1 MQMSKAEPYPT
12 LRGIQEP
19 PRIQMTSF
27 HPPKLLHRIVLGNLL
42 VAALLCFAAW
52 LGVHANYR
60 ADMDLGIAVTRH
72 QARSL
77 SLELAAEVRLVENA
91 LSSIASR
98 YLARSSDGLP
108 AANSTLYEM
117 LHEQRALIPFVT
129 ALRTTDRAGQVL
141 LTPSEIDA
149 PFSVADRAY
158 FAQARETDRMVVS
171 EPLISHSFGKWSIVL
186 ARRLLSDDHQF
197 QGIVY
202 AIVAA
207 DHFHQLFQR
216 QSFGTDSAMSL
227 RTDQALLVARYP
239 AASQD
244 AEAGIGQATVTT
256 EYHLAVSRS
265 PEEGWYITPT
275 LMDGV
280 ERITAYHRLPG
291 YPLTV
296 FTGLGTETYM
306 AMWRASAWR
315 AWSLA
320 GLCIV
325 LIALGSVALYR
336 LQQREHRIRK
346 EQELV
351 IDNDLIGMARLRE
364 RKIVW
369 TNPAMRRLL
378 KRPAAALH
386 GASTRTLY
394 PDEASYQRIG
404 EKAYASLLARG
415 KFHAQFQM
423 RNADGNLLWVDASGT
438 LLNEEES
445 LWILVDIDALKR
457 GEQAANHLANHDAL
471 TGLANRR
478 ALEETLNRELAGGQR
493 VAVCFMDL
501 DGFKQVNDTQG
512 HDAGD
517 EVLRVVAARLVAQ
530 ARADDCVARLGG
542 DEFVVLLCGLQT
554 AEEAMSVMKRCMDA
568 VRQPIALQGGVM
580 VQVGSSIGISVS
592 MEGSS
597 TAALLQNA
605 DEAMYAAKHAGKGR
619 IVRHSDLSQEPG
631 T

>member
-1 MQMSKAEPYPT
+1 
-12 LRGIQEP
+12 
-19 PRIQMTSF
+19 MTSF
-27 HPPKLLHRIVLGNLL
+27 HPHKLLHRIVLGSLL

-60 ADMDLGIAVTRH
+60 ADMDLGVAVTRH
-72 QARSL
+72 QASSL

-98 YLARSSDGLP
+98 YRSRSSDGLP
-108 AANSTLYEM
+108 AANSALYEM
-117 LHEQRALIPFVT
+117 VHEQHALIPFVT
-129 ALRTTDRAGQVL
+129 ALRTTDSAGQVL
-141 LTPSEIDA
+141 ITPSEIDV

-186 ARRLLSDDHQF
+186 ARRLQSEDHQF

-207 DHFHQLFQR
+207 EHFHQLFQR
-216 QSFGTDSAMSL
+216 QSFGTDSAMAL
-227 RTDQALLVARYP
+227 RTDRALLVARYP

-244 AEAGIGQATVTT
+244 ADAGIGQATVSP
-256 EYHLAVSRS
+256 EYHGAISRS
-265 PEEGWYITPT
+265 REEGWYITPT
-275 LMDGV
+275 LIDGV

-315 AWSLA
+315 AWGLA

-378 KRPAAALH
+378 KQPAAALQ
-386 GASTRTLY
+386 GASTRMLY
-394 PDEASYQRIG
+394 PDEASYQRVG
-404 EKAYASLLARG
+404 EKAYASMLARG
-415 KFHAQFQM
+415 KFHTQFQM
-423 RNADGNLLWVDASGT
+423 CHADGKLLWVDASGT
-438 LLNEEES
+438 LLNEDES

-478 ALEETLNRELAGGQR
+478 AFEDTLNQELADGQM

-517 EVLRVVAARLVAQ
+517 EVLRVVAARLMAQ
-530 ARADDCVARLGG
+530 ARAGDCVARLGG
-542 DEFVVLLCGLQT
+542 DEFVVLLSGLRT
-554 AEEAMSVMKRCMDA
+554 AEEALSVMKRCMEA
-568 VRQPIALQGGVM
+568 VRQPIVLHDGTM
-580 VQVGSSIGISVS
+580 VQVGSSIGISIS

-597 TAALLQNA
+597 TAALLQSA

-619 IVRHSDLSQEPG
+619 IVQHSDLSQEPG
-631 T
+631 S

>member
-1 MQMSKAEPYPT
+1 
-12 LRGIQEP
+12 
-19 PRIQMTSF
+19 MTSF
-27 HPPKLLHRIVLGNLL
+27 RSHKLLHRIVLGNLL
-42 VAALLCFAAW
+42 VAALLCFATW

-60 ADMDLGIAVTRH
+60 ADMDLGVAVTRH

-77 SLELAAEVRLVENA
+77 SLELAAEVRLVDNA

-98 YLARSSDGLP
+98 YRARSFDGLA
-108 AANSTLYEM
+108 AANFALYEM

-129 ALRTTDRAGQVL
+129 ALRITDSAGEVL
-141 LTPSEIDA
+141 ITPSEIDV
-149 PFSVADRAY
+149 PFSVAERAY
-158 FAQARETDRMVVS
+158 FAQAREADRMVVS

-186 ARRLLSDDHQF
+186 ARRLQAEGGQF

-207 DHFHQLFQR
+207 EHFHQLFQR
-216 QSFGTDSAMSL
+216 QSFGTSSAMAL

-244 AEAGIGQATVTT
+244 ADAGIGKAAVSS
-256 EYHLAVSRS
+256 EYHQAISRNS
-265 PEEGWYITPT
+265 EEGWYITPT
-275 LMDGV
+275 LIDGV

-296 FTGLGTETYM
+296 FTGLGTEAYM

-315 AWSLA
+315 AWGLT

-336 LQQREHRIRK
+336 LQQRERRIRK

-351 IDNDLIGMARLRE
+351 INNDLIGMARLRE

-378 KRPAAALH
+378 KQPAAALQ
-386 GASTRTLY
+386 GASTRMLY
-394 PDEASYQRIG
+394 PDEASYRRIG

-415 KFHAQFQM
+415 KFHAQFQVQ
-423 RNADGNLLWVDASGT
+423 NAEGKLLWVDASGT
-438 LLNEEES
+438 LLNAEES
-445 LWILVDIDALKR
+445 LWILVDIDALKQ

-478 ALEETLNRELAGGQR
+478 ALEETLNQELADGQML
-493 VAVCFMDL
+493 AVCFMDL

-517 EVLRVVAARLVAQ
+517 KVLRVVAARLTAQ
-530 ARADDCVARLGG
+530 ARAGDCVARLGG
-542 DEFVVLLCGLQT
+542 DEFVVLLSGLRT
-554 AEEAMSVMKRCMDA
+554 SGEAMSVMKRCMEA
-568 VRQPIALQGGVM
+568 VRQPIALNGGVM
-580 VQVGSSIGISVS
+580 VQVGSSIGISIS
-592 MEGSS
+592 TAGSS
-597 TAALLQNA
+597 SANLMQSA
-605 DEAMYAAKHAGKGR
+605 DEAMYSAKHAGKGR
-619 IVRHSDLSQEPG
+619 IVQHSDLSQDSKA
-631 T
+631 

>member
-1 MQMSKAEPYPT
+1 
-12 LRGIQEP
+12 
-19 PRIQMTSF
+19 MTSF
-27 HPPKLLHRIVLGNLL
+27 RSHKLLHRIVLGNLL
-42 VAALLCFAAW
+42 VAALLCFATW

-60 ADMDLGIAVTRH
+60 ADMDLGVAVTRH

-77 SLELAAEVRLVENA
+77 SLELAAEVRLVDNA

-98 YLARSSDGLP
+98 YRARSLDGL
-108 AANSTLYEM
+108 AAADFALYEM
-117 LHEQRALIPFVT
+117 LQEQRALIPFVT
-129 ALRTTDRAGQVL
+129 ALRITDSAGEVL
-141 LTPSEIDA
+141 ITPSEIDV
-149 PFSVADRAY
+149 PFSVAERAY

-186 ARRLLSDDHQF
+186 ARRLQAEGGQF

-207 DHFHQLFQR
+207 EHFHQLFQR
-216 QSFGTDSAMSL
+216 QSFGTSSAMAL

-244 AEAGIGQATVTT
+244 ADAGIGKAAVSS
-256 EYHLAVSRS
+256 EYHQAITRNS
-265 PEEGWYITPT
+265 EEGWYITPT
-275 LMDGV
+275 LIDGV

-296 FTGLGTETYM
+296 FTGLGTEAYM

-315 AWSLA
+315 AWGLA
-320 GLCIV
+320 GLCIA

-336 LQQREHRIRK
+336 LQQRERRIRK

-378 KRPAAALH
+378 KQPAAALQ
-386 GASTRTLY
+386 GASTRMLY
-394 PDEASYQRIG
+394 PDEDSYRRIG

-415 KFHAQFQM
+415 KFHAQFQVQ
-423 RNADGNLLWVDASGT
+423 NAEGKLLWVDASGT
-438 LLNEEES
+438 LLNAEES

-471 TGLANRR
+471 TGLSNRR
-478 ALEETLNRELAGGQR
+478 ALEETLNQELADGQMI
-493 VAVCFMDL
+493 AVCFMDL

-517 EVLRVVAARLVAQ
+517 EVLRVVAARLTAQ
-530 ARADDCVARLGG
+530 ARAGDCVARLGG
-542 DEFVVLLCGLQT
+542 DEFVVLLSGLRT
-554 AEEAMSVMKRCMDA
+554 SGEAMSVMKRCMEA
-568 VRQPIALQGGVM
+568 VRQPIALNGGVM
-580 VQVGSSIGISVS
+580 VQVGSSIGISIS
-592 MEGSS
+592 TAGSS
-597 TAALLQNA
+597 SANLMQSA
-605 DEAMYAAKHAGKGR
+605 DEAMYSAKHAGKGR
-619 IVRHSDLSQEPG
+619 IVQHSDLSQDSEA
-631 T
+631 

>member
-1 MQMSKAEPYPT
+1 
-12 LRGIQEP
+12 
-19 PRIQMTSF
+19 MTSF
-27 HPPKLLHRIVLGNLL
+27 RSHKLLHRIVLGNLL
-42 VAALLCFAAW
+42 VAALLCFATW

-60 ADMDLGIAVTRH
+60 ADMDLGVAVTRH

-77 SLELAAEVRLVENA
+77 SLEMAAEVRQVDNA

-98 YLARSSDGLP
+98 YRTRSLDGLS
-108 AANSTLYEM
+108 AANFTLYEM
-117 LHEQRALIPFVT
+117 LQEQRALIPFVT
-129 ALRTTDRAGQVL
+129 ALRITDSAGEVL
-141 LTPSEIDA
+141 ITPSEIDV
-149 PFSVADRAY
+149 PFSVAERAY

-171 EPLISHSFGKWSIVL
+171 QPLISHSFGKWSIVL
-186 ARRLLSDDHQF
+186 ARRLQAEGGQF

-207 DHFHQLFQR
+207 EHFHQLFQR
-216 QSFGTDSAMSL
+216 QSFGTSSAMAL

-244 AEAGIGQATVTT
+244 ADAGIGKAAVSS
-256 EYHLAVSRS
+256 EYHQAISRNS
-265 PEEGWYITPT
+265 EEGWYITPT
-275 LMDGV
+275 LIDGV

-296 FTGLGTETYM
+296 FTGLGTEAYM

-315 AWSLA
+315 AWGLA
-320 GLCIV
+320 GLCIA

-336 LQQREHRIRK
+336 LQQRERRIRK

-351 IDNDLIGMARLRE
+351 INNDLIGMARLRE

-378 KRPAAALH
+378 KQPAAALQ
-386 GASTRTLY
+386 GASTRMLY
-394 PDEASYQRIG
+394 PDEASYRRIG

-415 KFHAQFQM
+415 KFHAQFQVQ
-423 RNADGNLLWVDASGT
+423 NAEGKLLWVDASGT
-438 LLNEEES
+438 LLNAEES

-478 ALEETLNRELAGGQR
+478 ALEETLNQELADGQML
-493 VAVCFMDL
+493 AVCFMDL

-517 EVLRVVAARLVAQ
+517 EVLRVVAARLTAQ
-530 ARADDCVARLGG
+530 ARAGDCVARLGG
-542 DEFVVLLCGLQT
+542 DEFVVLLSGLRT
-554 AEEAMSVMKRCMDA
+554 SGEAMSVMKRCMEA
-568 VRQPIALQGGVM
+568 VRQPIALDGGVM
-580 VQVGSSIGISVS
+580 VQVGSSIGISIS
-592 MEGSS
+592 TAGSS
-597 TAALLQNA
+597 SANLMQSA
-605 DEAMYAAKHAGKGR
+605 DEAMYSAKHAGKGR
-619 IVRHSDLSQEPG
+619 IVQHSGLSQESEA
-631 T
+631 

>member
-1 MQMSKAEPYPT
+1 
-12 LRGIQEP
+12 
-19 PRIQMTSF
+19 MTSF
-27 HPPKLLHRIVLGNLL
+27 RSHKLLHRIVLGNLL
-42 VAALLCFAAW
+42 VAALLCFATW
-52 LGVHANYR
+52 LGAHANYR
-60 ADMDLGIAVTRH
+60 ADMDLGVAVTRH

-77 SLELAAEVRLVENA
+77 SLELAAEVRLVDNA

-98 YLARSSDGLP
+98 YRARSLDGLS
-108 AANSTLYEM
+108 AANFALYEM
-117 LHEQRALIPFVT
+117 LQEQRALIPFVT
-129 ALRTTDRAGQVL
+129 ALRITDSAGEVL
-141 LTPSEIDA
+141 ITPSEIDV
-149 PFSVADRAY
+149 PFSVAERAY

-186 ARRLLSDDHQF
+186 ARRLQAEGGQF

-207 DHFHQLFQR
+207 EHFHQLFQR
-216 QSFGTDSAMSL
+216 QSFGPSSAMAL

-244 AEAGIGQATVTT
+244 ADAGIGKTAVSS
-256 EYHLAVSRS
+256 EYHQAISRNS
-265 PEEGWYITPT
+265 EEGWYITPT
-275 LMDGV
+275 LIDGV

-296 FTGLGTETYM
+296 FTGLGTEAYM

-315 AWSLA
+315 AWGLA
-320 GLCIV
+320 GLCIA

-336 LQQREHRIRK
+336 LQQRERRIRK

-351 IDNDLIGMARLRE
+351 INNDLIGMARLRE

-378 KRPAAALH
+378 KQPTAALQ
-386 GASTRTLY
+386 GASTRMLY
-394 PDEASYQRIG
+394 PDEASYRRIG
-404 EKAYASLLARG
+404 EKAYGSLLARG
-415 KFHAQFQM
+415 KFHAQFQVQ
-423 RNADGNLLWVDASGT
+423 NAEGKLLWVDASGT
-438 LLNEEES
+438 LLNAEES

-478 ALEETLNRELAGGQR
+478 ALEETLNQELADGQML
-493 VAVCFMDL
+493 AVCFMDL

-517 EVLRVVAARLVAQ
+517 EVLRVVAARLTAH
-530 ARADDCVARLGG
+530 ARAGDCVARLGG
-542 DEFVVLLCGLQT
+542 DEFVVLLSGLRT
-554 AEEAMSVMKRCMDA
+554 SDEAMSVMKRCMEA
-568 VRQPIALQGGVM
+568 VRQPIALNGGVM
-580 VQVGSSIGISVS
+580 VQVGSSIGISIS
-592 MEGSS
+592 TTGSS
-597 TAALLQNA
+597 SANLMQSA
-605 DEAMYAAKHAGKGR
+605 DEAMYSAKHAGKGR
-619 IVRHSDLSQEPG
+619 IVQHSDLPQDSEA
-631 T
+631 

>member
-1 MQMSKAEPYPT
+1 
-12 LRGIQEP
+12 
-19 PRIQMTSF
+19 MTSF
-27 HPPKLLHRIVLGNLL
+27 RSHKLLHRIVLGNLL
-42 VAALLCFAAW
+42 VAALLCFATW

-60 ADMDLGIAVTRH
+60 ADMDLGVAVTRH

-77 SLELAAEVRLVENA
+77 SLELAAEVRLVDNA

-98 YLARSSDGLP
+98 YRARSFDGLA
-108 AANSTLYEM
+108 AANFALYEM

-129 ALRTTDRAGQVL
+129 ALRITDSAGEVL
-141 LTPSEIDA
+141 ITPSEIDV
-149 PFSVADRAY
+149 PFSVAERAY
-158 FAQARETDRMVVS
+158 FAQAREADRMVVS

-186 ARRLLSDDHQF
+186 ARRLQAEGGQF

-207 DHFHQLFQR
+207 EHFHQLFQR
-216 QSFGTDSAMSL
+216 QSFGTSSAMAL

-244 AEAGIGQATVTT
+244 ADAGIGKAAVSS
-256 EYHLAVSRS
+256 EYHQAISRNS
-265 PEEGWYITPT
+265 EEGWYITPT
-275 LMDGV
+275 LIDGV

-296 FTGLGTETYM
+296 FTGLGTEAYM

-315 AWSLA
+315 AWGLT

-336 LQQREHRIRK
+336 LQQRERRIRK

-351 IDNDLIGMARLRE
+351 INNDLIGMARLRE

-378 KRPAAALH
+378 KQPAAALQ
-386 GASTRTLY
+386 GASTRMLY
-394 PDEASYQRIG
+394 PDEASYRRIG

-415 KFHAQFQM
+415 KFHAQFQVQ
-423 RNADGNLLWVDASGT
+423 NAEGKLLWVDASGT
-438 LLNEEES
+438 LLNAEES
-445 LWILVDIDALKR
+445 LWILVDIDALKQ

-478 ALEETLNRELAGGQR
+478 ALEETLNQELADGQML
-493 VAVCFMDL
+493 AVCFMDL

-517 EVLRVVAARLVAQ
+517 EVLRVVAARLTAQ
-530 ARADDCVARLGG
+530 ARAGDCVARLGG
-542 DEFVVLLCGLQT
+542 DEFVVLLSGLRT
-554 AEEAMSVMKRCMDA
+554 SGEAMSVMKRCMEA
-568 VRQPIALQGGVM
+568 VRQPIALDGGVM
-580 VQVGSSIGISVS
+580 VQVGSSIGISIS
-592 MEGSS
+592 TAGSS
-597 TAALLQNA
+597 SANLMQSA
-605 DEAMYAAKHAGKGR
+605 DEAMYSAKHAGKGR
-619 IVRHSDLSQEPG
+619 IVQHSDLSQDSKA
-631 T
+631 

>member
-1 MQMSKAEPYPT
+1 
-12 LRGIQEP
+12 
-19 PRIQMTSF
+19 MTSF
-27 HPPKLLHRIVLGNLL
+27 RSHKLLHRIVLGNLL
-42 VAALLCFAAW
+42 VAALLCFATW

-60 ADMDLGIAVTRH
+60 ADMDLGVAVTRH

-77 SLELAAEVRLVENA
+77 SLELAAEVRLVDNA

-98 YLARSSDGLP
+98 YRARSLDGL
-108 AANSTLYEM
+108 AAADFALYEM
-117 LHEQRALIPFVT
+117 LQEQRALIPFVT
-129 ALRTTDRAGQVL
+129 ALRITDSAGEVL
-141 LTPSEIDA
+141 ITPSEIDV
-149 PFSVADRAY
+149 PFSVAERAY

-186 ARRLLSDDHQF
+186 ARRLQAEGGQF

-207 DHFHQLFQR
+207 EHFHQLFQR
-216 QSFGTDSAMSL
+216 QSFGSSSAMAL
-227 RTDQALLVARYP
+227 RTDQAVLVARYP

-244 AEAGIGQATVTT
+244 ADAGIGKAAVSS
-256 EYHLAVSRS
+256 EYHQAITRNS
-265 PEEGWYITPT
+265 EEGWYITPT
-275 LMDGV
+275 LIDGV

-296 FTGLGTETYM
+296 FTGLGTEAYM

-320 GLCIV
+320 GLCIA
-325 LIALGSVALYR
+325 LIAMGSVAMYR
-336 LQQREHRIRK
+336 LQQRERRIRK

-351 IDNDLIGMARLRE
+351 IDNDLIGMARLRA

-378 KRPAAALH
+378 KQPAAALQ
-386 GASTRTLY
+386 GASTRMLY
-394 PDEASYQRIG
+394 PDEASYRRIG

-415 KFHAQFQM
+415 KFHAQFQVQ
-423 RNADGNLLWVDASGT
+423 NAEGKLLWVDASGT
-438 LLNEEES
+438 LLNAEES

-478 ALEETLNRELAGGQR
+478 ALEETLNQELADGQML
-493 VAVCFMDL
+493 AVCFMDL

-517 EVLRVVAARLVAQ
+517 EVLRVVAARLTAQ
-530 ARADDCVARLGG
+530 ARAGDCVARLGG
-542 DEFVVLLCGLQT
+542 DEFVVLLSSLRTSG
-554 AEEAMSVMKRCMDA
+554 EAMSVMKRCMEA
-568 VRQPIALQGGVM
+568 VRQPIALNGGVM
-580 VQVGSSIGISVS
+580 VQVGSSIGISIS
-592 MEGSS
+592 TAGSS
-597 TAALLQNA
+597 SANLMQSA
-605 DEAMYAAKHAGKGR
+605 DEAMYSAKHAGKGR
-619 IVRHSDLSQEPG
+619 IVQHSDLSQDSEA
-631 T
+631 

>member
-1 MQMSKAEPYPT
+1 
-12 LRGIQEP
+12 
-19 PRIQMTSF
+19 MTSF
-27 HPPKLLHRIVLGNLL
+27 RSHKLLHRIVLGNLL
-42 VAALLCFAAW
+42 VAALLCFATW

-60 ADMDLGIAVTRH
+60 ADMDLGVAVTRH

-77 SLELAAEVRLVENA
+77 SLELAAEVRLVDNA

-98 YLARSSDGLP
+98 YRARSFDGLA
-108 AANSTLYEM
+108 AANFALYEM

-129 ALRTTDRAGQVL
+129 ALRITDSAGEVL
-141 LTPSEIDA
+141 ITPSEIDV
-149 PFSVADRAY
+149 PFSVAERAY

-186 ARRLLSDDHQF
+186 ARRLQAEGGQF

-207 DHFHQLFQR
+207 EHFHQLFQR
-216 QSFGTDSAMSL
+216 QSFGTSSAMAL
-227 RTDQALLVARYP
+227 RTDRALLVARYP

-244 AEAGIGQATVTT
+244 ADAGIGKAAVSS
-256 EYHLAVSRS
+256 EYHQAINRNS
-265 PEEGWYITPT
+265 EEGWYITPT
-275 LMDGV
+275 LIDGV

-296 FTGLGTETYM
+296 FTGLGTEAYM

-315 AWSLA
+315 AWGLT
-320 GLCIV
+320 GLCIA

-336 LQQREHRIRK
+336 LQQRERRIRK

-351 IDNDLIGMARLRE
+351 INNDLIGMARLRE

-378 KRPAAALH
+378 KQPAAALQ
-386 GASTRTLY
+386 GASTRMLY
-394 PDEASYQRIG
+394 PDEASYRRIG

-415 KFHAQFQM
+415 KFHAQFQVQ
-423 RNADGNLLWVDASGT
+423 NAEGKLLWVDASGT
-438 LLNEEES
+438 LLNAEES
-445 LWILVDIDALKR
+445 LWILVDIDALKQ

-478 ALEETLNRELAGGQR
+478 ALEETLNQELADGQML
-493 VAVCFMDL
+493 AVCFMDL

-517 EVLRVVAARLVAQ
+517 EVLRVVAARLTAQ
-530 ARADDCVARLGG
+530 ARAGDCVARLGG
-542 DEFVVLLCGLQT
+542 DEFVVLLSGLRT
-554 AEEAMSVMKRCMDA
+554 SGEAMSVMKRCMEA
-568 VRQPIALQGGVM
+568 VRQPIALDGGVM
-580 VQVGSSIGISVS
+580 VQVGSSIGISIS
-592 MEGSS
+592 TAGSS
-597 TAALLQNA
+597 SANLMQSA
-605 DEAMYAAKHAGKGR
+605 DEAMYSAKHAGKGR
-619 IVRHSDLSQEPG
+619 IVQHSDLSQDSKA
-631 T
+631 

>member
-1 MQMSKAEPYPT
+1 
-12 LRGIQEP
+12 
-19 PRIQMTSF
+19 MTSF
-27 HPPKLLHRIVLGNLL
+27 RSHKLLHRIVLGNLL
-42 VAALLCFAAW
+42 VAALLCFATW

-60 ADMDLGIAVTRH
+60 ADMDLGVAVTRH

-77 SLELAAEVRLVENA
+77 SLELAAEVRLVDNA

-98 YLARSSDGLP
+98 YRARSLDGL
-108 AANSTLYEM
+108 AAADFALYEM
-117 LHEQRALIPFVT
+117 LQEQRALIPFVT
-129 ALRTTDRAGQVL
+129 ALRITDSAGEVL
-141 LTPSEIDA
+141 ITPSEIDV
-149 PFSVADRAY
+149 PFSVAERAY

-186 ARRLLSDDHQF
+186 ARRLQAEGGQF

-207 DHFHQLFQR
+207 EHFHQLFQR
-216 QSFGTDSAMSL
+216 QSFGTSSAMAL

-244 AEAGIGQATVTT
+244 ADAGIGKAAVSS
-256 EYHLAVSRS
+256 EYHQAISRNS
-265 PEEGWYITPT
+265 EEGWYITPT
-275 LMDGV
+275 LIDGV

-296 FTGLGTETYM
+296 FTGLGTEAYM

-315 AWSLA
+315 AWGLA
-320 GLCIV
+320 GLCIA

-336 LQQREHRIRK
+336 LQQRERRIRK

-378 KRPAAALH
+378 KQPAAALQ
-386 GASTRTLY
+386 GASTRMLY
-394 PDEASYQRIG
+394 PDEASYRRIG
-404 EKAYASLLARG
+404 EKAYGSLLARG
-415 KFHAQFQM
+415 KFHAQFQVQ
-423 RNADGNLLWVDASGT
+423 NAEGRLLWVDASGT
-438 LLNEEES
+438 LLNAEES

-478 ALEETLNRELAGGQR
+478 ALEETLSQELADGQML
-493 VAVCFMDL
+493 AVCFMDL

-517 EVLRVVAARLVAQ
+517 EVLRVVAARLTAH
-530 ARADDCVARLGG
+530 ARAGDCVARLGG
-542 DEFVVLLCGLQT
+542 DEFVVLLSGLRT
-554 AEEAMSVMKRCMDA
+554 PGEAMSVMKRCMEA
-568 VRQPIALQGGVM
+568 VRQPIALNGGVM
-580 VQVGSSIGISVS
+580 VQVGSSIGISIS
-592 MEGSS
+592 TAGSS
-597 TAALLQNA
+597 SANLMQSA
-605 DEAMYAAKHAGKGR
+605 DEAMYSAKHAGKGR
-619 IVRHSDLSQEPG
+619 IVQHSDLSQDSEA
-631 T
+631 

>member
-1 MQMSKAEPYPT
+1 
-12 LRGIQEP
+12 
-19 PRIQMTSF
+19 MTSF
-27 HPPKLLHRIVLGNLL
+27 RSHKLLHRIVLGNLL
-42 VAALLCFAAW
+42 VAALLCFATW

-60 ADMDLGIAVTRH
+60 ADMDLGVAVTRH

-77 SLELAAEVRLVENA
+77 SLELAAEVRLVDNA

-98 YLARSSDGLP
+98 YRARSFDGLA
-108 AANSTLYEM
+108 AANFALYEM

-129 ALRTTDRAGQVL
+129 ALRITDSAGEVL
-141 LTPSEIDA
+141 ITPSEIDV
-149 PFSVADRAY
+149 PFSVAERAY
-158 FAQARETDRMVVS
+158 FAQAREADRMVVS

-186 ARRLLSDDHQF
+186 ARRLQAEGGQF

-207 DHFHQLFQR
+207 EHFHQLFQR
-216 QSFGTDSAMSL
+216 QSFGTSSAMAL

-244 AEAGIGQATVTT
+244 ADAGIGKAAVSS
-256 EYHLAVSRS
+256 EYHQAISRNS
-265 PEEGWYITPT
+265 EEGWYITPT
-275 LMDGV
+275 LIDGV

-296 FTGLGTETYM
+296 FTGLGTEAYM

-315 AWSLA
+315 AWGLT
-320 GLCIV
+320 GLCIA

-336 LQQREHRIRK
+336 LQQRERRIRK

-351 IDNDLIGMARLRE
+351 INNDLIGMARLRE

-378 KRPAAALH
+378 KQPAAALQ
-386 GASTRTLY
+386 GASTRMLY
-394 PDEASYQRIG
+394 PDEASYRRIG

-415 KFHAQFQM
+415 KFHAQFQVQ
-423 RNADGNLLWVDASGT
+423 NAEGKLLWVDASGT
-438 LLNEEES
+438 LLNAEES
-445 LWILVDIDALKR
+445 LWILVDIDALKQ

-478 ALEETLNRELAGGQR
+478 ALEETLNQELADGQML
-493 VAVCFMDL
+493 AVCFMDL

-517 EVLRVVAARLVAQ
+517 KVLRVVAARLTAQ
-530 ARADDCVARLGG
+530 ARAGDCVARLGG
-542 DEFVVLLCGLQT
+542 DEFVVLLSGLRT
-554 AEEAMSVMKRCMDA
+554 SGEAMSVMKRCMEA
-568 VRQPIALQGGVM
+568 VRQPIALDGGVM
-580 VQVGSSIGISVS
+580 VQVGSSIGISIS
-592 MEGSS
+592 TAGSS
-597 TAALLQNA
+597 SANLMQSA
-605 DEAMYAAKHAGKGR
+605 DEAMYSAKHAGKGR
-619 IVRHSDLSQEPG
+619 IVQHSDLSQDSKA
-631 T
+631 

>member
-1 MQMSKAEPYPT
+1 
-12 LRGIQEP
+12 
-19 PRIQMTSF
+19 MTSF
-27 HPPKLLHRIVLGNLL
+27 RSHKLLHRIVLGNLL
-42 VAALLCFAAW
+42 VAALLCFATW

-60 ADMDLGIAVTRH
+60 ADMDLGVAVTRH

-77 SLELAAEVRLVENA
+77 SLELAAEVRLVDNA

-98 YLARSSDGLP
+98 YRARSLDGL
-108 AANSTLYEM
+108 AAADFALYEM
-117 LHEQRALIPFVT
+117 LQEQRALIPFVT
-129 ALRTTDRAGQVL
+129 ALRITDSAGEVL
-141 LTPSEIDA
+141 ITPSEIDV
-149 PFSVADRAY
+149 PFSVAERAY

-186 ARRLLSDDHQF
+186 ARRLQAEGGQF

-207 DHFHQLFQR
+207 EHFHQLFQR
-216 QSFGTDSAMSL
+216 QSFGTSSAMAL

-244 AEAGIGQATVTT
+244 ADAGIGKAAVSS
-256 EYHLAVSRS
+256 EYHQAITRNS
-265 PEEGWYITPT
+265 EEGWYITPT
-275 LMDGV
+275 LIDGV

-296 FTGLGTETYM
+296 FTGLGTEAYM

-315 AWSLA
+315 AWGLA
-320 GLCIV
+320 GLCIA

-336 LQQREHRIRK
+336 LQQRERRIRK

-378 KRPAAALH
+378 KQPAAALQ
-386 GASTRTLY
+386 GASTRMLY
-394 PDEASYQRIG
+394 PDEASYRRIG
-404 EKAYASLLARG
+404 EKAYVSLLARG
-415 KFHAQFQM
+415 KFHAQFQVQ
-423 RNADGNLLWVDASGT
+423 NAEGKLLWVDASGT
-438 LLNEEES
+438 LLNAEES

-478 ALEETLNRELAGGQR
+478 ALEETLNQELADGQML
-493 VAVCFMDL
+493 AVCFMDL

-517 EVLRVVAARLVAQ
+517 EVLRVVAARLTAQ
-530 ARADDCVARLGG
+530 ARAGDCVARLGG
-542 DEFVVLLCGLQT
+542 DEFVVLLSGLRT
-554 AEEAMSVMKRCMDA
+554 SGEAMSVMKRCMEA
-568 VRQPIALQGGVM
+568 VRQPIALNGGVM
-580 VQVGSSIGISVS
+580 VQVGSSIGISIS
-592 MEGSS
+592 TAGSS
-597 TAALLQNA
+597 SANLMQSA
-605 DEAMYAAKHAGKGR
+605 DEAMYSAKHAGKGR
-619 IVRHSDLSQEPG
+619 IVQHSDLSQDSEA
-631 T
+631 

>member
-1 MQMSKAEPYPT
+1 
-12 LRGIQEP
+12 
-19 PRIQMTSF
+19 MTSF
-27 HPPKLLHRIVLGNLL
+27 RSHKLLHRIVLGNLL
-42 VAALLCFAAW
+42 VAALLCFATW

-60 ADMDLGIAVTRH
+60 ADMDLGVAVTRH

-77 SLELAAEVRLVENA
+77 SLELAAEVRLVDNA

-98 YLARSSDGLP
+98 YRARSFDGLA
-108 AANSTLYEM
+108 AANFALYEM

-129 ALRTTDRAGQVL
+129 ALRITDSAGEVL
-141 LTPSEIDA
+141 ITPSEIDV
-149 PFSVADRAY
+149 PFSVAERAY
-158 FAQARETDRMVVS
+158 FAQAREADRMVVS

-186 ARRLLSDDHQF
+186 ARRLQAEGGQF

-207 DHFHQLFQR
+207 EHFHQLFQR
-216 QSFGTDSAMSL
+216 QSFGTSSAMAL

-239 AASQD
+239 AATQD
-244 AEAGIGQATVTT
+244 ADAGIGKAAVSS
-256 EYHLAVSRS
+256 EYHQAISRNS
-265 PEEGWYITPT
+265 EEGWYITPT
-275 LMDGV
+275 LIDGV

-296 FTGLGTETYM
+296 FTGLGTEAYM

-315 AWSLA
+315 AWGLT
-320 GLCIV
+320 GLCIA

-336 LQQREHRIRK
+336 LQQRERRIRK

-351 IDNDLIGMARLRE
+351 INNDLIGMARLRE

-378 KRPAAALH
+378 KQPAAALQ
-386 GASTRTLY
+386 GASTRMLY
-394 PDEASYQRIG
+394 PDEASYRRIG

-415 KFHAQFQM
+415 KFHAQFQVQ
-423 RNADGNLLWVDASGT
+423 NAEGKLLWVDASGT
-438 LLNEEES
+438 LLNAEES
-445 LWILVDIDALKR
+445 LWILVDIDALKQ

-478 ALEETLNRELAGGQR
+478 ALEETLNQELADGQML
-493 VAVCFMDL
+493 AVCFMDL

-517 EVLRVVAARLVAQ
+517 EVLRVVAARLTAQ
-530 ARADDCVARLGG
+530 ARAGDCVARLGG
-542 DEFVVLLCGLQT
+542 DEFVVLLSGLRT
-554 AEEAMSVMKRCMDA
+554 SGEAMSVMKRCMEA
-568 VRQPIALQGGVM
+568 VRQPIALDGGVM
-580 VQVGSSIGISVS
+580 VQVGSSIGISIS
-592 MEGSS
+592 TAGSS
-597 TAALLQNA
+597 SANLMQSA
-605 DEAMYAAKHAGKGR
+605 DEAMYSAKHAGKGR
-619 IVRHSDLSQEPG
+619 IVQHSDLSQDSKA
-631 T
+631 

>member
-1 MQMSKAEPYPT
+1 
-12 LRGIQEP
+12 
-19 PRIQMTSF
+19 MTSF
-27 HPPKLLHRIVLGNLL
+27 RSHKLLHRIVLGNLL
-42 VAALLCFAAW
+42 VAALLCFATW

-60 ADMDLGIAVTRH
+60 ADMDLGVAVTRH

-77 SLELAAEVRLVENA
+77 SLELAAEVRLVDNA

-98 YLARSSDGLP
+98 YRARSLDGLS
-108 AANSTLYEM
+108 AANFALYEM
-117 LHEQRALIPFVT
+117 LQEQRALIPFVT
-129 ALRTTDRAGQVL
+129 ALRITDSAGEVL
-141 LTPSEIDA
+141 ITPSEIDV
-149 PFSVADRAY
+149 PFSVAERAY

-186 ARRLLSDDHQF
+186 ARRLQAEGGQF

-207 DHFHQLFQR
+207 EHFHQLFQR
-216 QSFGTDSAMSL
+216 QSFGTSSAMAL

-244 AEAGIGQATVTT
+244 ADAGIGKAAVSS
-256 EYHLAVSRS
+256 EYHQAISRNS
-265 PEEGWYITPT
+265 EEGWYITPT
-275 LMDGV
+275 LIDGV

-296 FTGLGTETYM
+296 FTGLGTEAYM

-315 AWSLA
+315 AWGLA
-320 GLCIV
+320 GLCIA

-336 LQQREHRIRK
+336 LQQRERRIRK

-351 IDNDLIGMARLRE
+351 INNDLIGMARLRE

-378 KRPAAALH
+378 KQPAVALQ
-386 GASTRTLY
+386 GASTRMLY
-394 PDEASYQRIG
+394 PDEASYRRIG
-404 EKAYASLLARG
+404 EKAYGSLLARG
-415 KFHAQFQM
+415 KFHAQFQVQ
-423 RNADGNLLWVDASGT
+423 NAEGKLLWVDASGT
-438 LLNEEES
+438 LLNAEES

-478 ALEETLNRELAGGQR
+478 ALEETLNQELADGQML
-493 VAVCFMDL
+493 AVCFMDL

-517 EVLRVVAARLVAQ
+517 EVLRVVAARLTAQ
-530 ARADDCVARLGG
+530 ARAGDCVARLGG
-542 DEFVVLLCGLQT
+542 DEFVVLLSGLHT
-554 AEEAMSVMKRCMDA
+554 PGEAMSVMKRCMEA
-568 VRQPIALQGGVM
+568 VRQPIALNGGVM
-580 VQVGSSIGISVS
+580 VQVGSSIGISI
-592 MEGSS
+592 S
-597 TAALLQNA
+597 TADSSSANLMQSA
-605 DEAMYAAKHAGKGR
+605 DEAMYSAKHAGKGR
-619 IVRHSDLSQEPG
+619 IVQHSDLSQDSEA
-631 T
+631 

>member
-1 MQMSKAEPYPT
+1 
-12 LRGIQEP
+12 
-19 PRIQMTSF
+19 MTSF
-27 HPPKLLHRIVLGNLL
+27 RSHKLLHRIVLGNLL
-42 VAALLCFAAW
+42 VAALLCFATW

-60 ADMDLGIAVTRH
+60 ADMDLGVAVTRH

-77 SLELAAEVRLVENA
+77 SLELAAEVRLVDNA

-98 YLARSSDGLP
+98 YRARSFDGLA
-108 AANSTLYEM
+108 AANFALYEM

-129 ALRTTDRAGQVL
+129 ALRITDSAGEVL
-141 LTPSEIDA
+141 ITPSEIDV
-149 PFSVADRAY
+149 PFSVAERAY

-186 ARRLLSDDHQF
+186 ARRLQAEGGQF

-207 DHFHQLFQR
+207 EHFHQLFQR
-216 QSFGTDSAMSL
+216 QSFGTSSAMAL
-227 RTDQALLVARYP
+227 RTDRALLVARYP

-244 AEAGIGQATVTT
+244 ADAGIGKAAVSS
-256 EYHLAVSRS
+256 EYHQAISRNS
-265 PEEGWYITPT
+265 EEGWYITPT
-275 LMDGV
+275 LIDGV

-296 FTGLGTETYM
+296 FTGLGTEAYM

-315 AWSLA
+315 AWGLT
-320 GLCIV
+320 GLCIA

-336 LQQREHRIRK
+336 LQQRERRIRK

-351 IDNDLIGMARLRE
+351 INNDLIGMARLRE

-378 KRPAAALH
+378 KQPAAALQ
-386 GASTRTLY
+386 GASTRMLY
-394 PDEASYQRIG
+394 PDEASYRRIG

-415 KFHAQFQM
+415 KFHAQFQVQ
-423 RNADGNLLWVDASGT
+423 NAEGKLLWVDASGT
-438 LLNEEES
+438 LLNAEES
-445 LWILVDIDALKR
+445 LWILVDIDALKQ

-478 ALEETLNRELAGGQR
+478 ALEETLNQELADGQML
-493 VAVCFMDL
+493 AVCFMDL

-517 EVLRVVAARLVAQ
+517 EVLRVVAARLTAQ
-530 ARADDCVARLGG
+530 ARAGDCVARLGG
-542 DEFVVLLCGLQT
+542 DEFVVLLSGLRT
-554 AEEAMSVMKRCMDA
+554 SGEAMSVMKRCMEA
-568 VRQPIALQGGVM
+568 VRQPIALDGGVM
-580 VQVGSSIGISVS
+580 VQVGSSIGISIS
-592 MEGSS
+592 TAGSS
-597 TAALLQNA
+597 SANLMQSA
-605 DEAMYAAKHAGKGR
+605 DEAMYSAKHAGKGR
-619 IVRHSDLSQEPG
+619 IVQHSDLSQDSKA
-631 T
+631 

>member
-1 MQMSKAEPYPT
+1 
-12 LRGIQEP
+12 
-19 PRIQMTSF
+19 MTSF
-27 HPPKLLHRIVLGNLL
+27 RSHKLLHRIVLGNLL
-42 VAALLCFAAW
+42 VAALLCFATW

-60 ADMDLGIAVTRH
+60 ADMDLGVAVTRH

-77 SLELAAEVRLVENA
+77 SLELAAEVRLVDNA

-98 YLARSSDGLP
+98 YRARSFDGLA
-108 AANSTLYEM
+108 AANFALYEM

-129 ALRTTDRAGQVL
+129 ALRITDSAGEVL
-141 LTPSEIDA
+141 ITPSEIDV
-149 PFSVADRAY
+149 PFSVAERAY
-158 FAQARETDRMVVS
+158 FAQAREADRMVVS

-186 ARRLLSDDHQF
+186 ARRLQAEGGQF

-207 DHFHQLFQR
+207 EHFHQLFQR
-216 QSFGTDSAMSL
+216 QSFGTSSAMAL

-244 AEAGIGQATVTT
+244 ADAGIGKATVSS
-256 EYHLAVSRS
+256 EYHQAISRNS
-265 PEEGWYITPT
+265 EEGWYITPT
-275 LMDGV
+275 LIDGV

-296 FTGLGTETYM
+296 FTGLGTEAYM

-315 AWSLA
+315 AWGLT

-336 LQQREHRIRK
+336 LQQRERRIRK

-351 IDNDLIGMARLRE
+351 INNDLIGMARLRE

-378 KRPAAALH
+378 KQPAAALQ
-386 GASTRTLY
+386 GASTRMLY
-394 PDEASYQRIG
+394 PDEASYRRIG

-415 KFHAQFQM
+415 KFHAQFQVQ
-423 RNADGNLLWVDASGT
+423 NAEGKLLWVDASGT
-438 LLNEEES
+438 LLNAEES
-445 LWILVDIDALKR
+445 LWILVDIDALKQ

-478 ALEETLNRELAGGQR
+478 ALEETLNQELADGQML
-493 VAVCFMDL
+493 AVCFMDL

-517 EVLRVVAARLVAQ
+517 EVLRVVAARLTAQ
-530 ARADDCVARLGG
+530 ARAGDCVARLGG
-542 DEFVVLLCGLQT
+542 DEFVVLLSGLRT
-554 AEEAMSVMKRCMDA
+554 SGEAMSVMKRCMEA
-568 VRQPIALQGGVM
+568 VRQPIALDGGVM
-580 VQVGSSIGISVS
+580 VQVGSSIGISIS
-592 MEGSS
+592 TAGSS
-597 TAALLQNA
+597 SANLMQSA
-605 DEAMYAAKHAGKGR
+605 DEAMYSAKHAGKGR
-619 IVRHSDLSQEPG
+619 IVQHSDLSQDSKA
-631 T
+631 

>member
-1 MQMSKAEPYPT
+1 
-12 LRGIQEP
+12 
-19 PRIQMTSF
+19 MTSF
-27 HPPKLLHRIVLGNLL
+27 RSHKLLHRIVLGNLL
-42 VAALLCFAAW
+42 VAALLCFATW

-60 ADMDLGIAVTRH
+60 ADMDLGVAVTRH

-77 SLELAAEVRLVENA
+77 SLELAAEVRLVDNA

-98 YLARSSDGLP
+98 YRARSFDGLA
-108 AANSTLYEM
+108 AANFALYEM

-129 ALRTTDRAGQVL
+129 ALRITDSAGEVL
-141 LTPSEIDA
+141 ITPSEIDV
-149 PFSVADRAY
+149 PFSVAERAY

-186 ARRLLSDDHQF
+186 ARRLQAEGGQF

-207 DHFHQLFQR
+207 EHFHQLFKR
-216 QSFGTDSAMSL
+216 QSFGTSSAMAL
-227 RTDQALLVARYP
+227 RTDRALLVARYP

-244 AEAGIGQATVTT
+244 ADAGIGKAAVSS
-256 EYHLAVSRS
+256 EYHQAISRNS
-265 PEEGWYITPT
+265 EEGWYITPT
-275 LMDGV
+275 LIDGV

-296 FTGLGTETYM
+296 FTGLGTEAYM

-315 AWSLA
+315 AWGLT
-320 GLCIV
+320 GLCIA

-336 LQQREHRIRK
+336 LQQRERRIRK

-351 IDNDLIGMARLRE
+351 INNDLIGMARLRE

-378 KRPAAALH
+378 KQPAAALQ
-386 GASTRTLY
+386 GASTRMLY
-394 PDEASYQRIG
+394 PDEASYRRIG

-415 KFHAQFQM
+415 KFHAQFQVQ
-423 RNADGNLLWVDASGT
+423 NAEGKLLWVDASGT
-438 LLNEEES
+438 LLNAEES
-445 LWILVDIDALKR
+445 LWILVDIDALKQ

-478 ALEETLNRELAGGQR
+478 ALEETLNQELADGQML
-493 VAVCFMDL
+493 AVCFMDL

-517 EVLRVVAARLVAQ
+517 EVLRVVAARLTAQ
-530 ARADDCVARLGG
+530 ARAGDCVARLGG
-542 DEFVVLLCGLQT
+542 DEFVVLLSGLRT
-554 AEEAMSVMKRCMDA
+554 SGEAMSVMKRCMEA
-568 VRQPIALQGGVM
+568 VRQPIALDGGVM
-580 VQVGSSIGISVS
+580 VQVGSSIGISIS
-592 MEGSS
+592 TAGSS
-597 TAALLQNA
+597 SANLMQSA
-605 DEAMYAAKHAGKGR
+605 DEAMYSAKHAGKGR
-619 IVRHSDLSQEPG
+619 IVQHSDLSQDSKA
-631 T
+631 